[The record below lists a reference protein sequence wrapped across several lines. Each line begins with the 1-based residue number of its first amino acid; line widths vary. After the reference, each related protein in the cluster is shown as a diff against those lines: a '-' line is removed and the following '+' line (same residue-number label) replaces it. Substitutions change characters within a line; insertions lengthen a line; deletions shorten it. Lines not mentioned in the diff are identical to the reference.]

1 MKHWSVRNNYYNQR
15 DTSTACCRCR
25 EGYLSRHCNYFAK
38 LETNRQSTSRLSIT
52 NTIIMVLQ
60 SRSERELNIFVVK
73 TVRTHTTHKALVS
86 AAPSL
91 KYSRVMNRLNVELMS
106 TSSCTQSSAI
116 LPLTSAV
123 TSRAGG
129 GVDGR
134 WWSWGGL
141 VSALLGGP
149 SSAVVRRSLSLNVP
163 PSTPSTRRHVT

>member
-1 MKHWSVRNNYYNQR
+1 
-15 DTSTACCRCR
+15 
-25 EGYLSRHCNYFAK
+25 
-38 LETNRQSTSRLSIT
+38 
-52 NTIIMVLQ
+52 MVLQ

-129 GVDGR
+129 GVDGGGVDGR
-134 WWSWGGL
+134 WWYFRFVEVL
-141 VSALLGGP
+141 VDYSVIT
-149 SSAVVRRSLSLNVP
+149 SRVKSLAPL
-163 PSTPSTRRHVT
+163 